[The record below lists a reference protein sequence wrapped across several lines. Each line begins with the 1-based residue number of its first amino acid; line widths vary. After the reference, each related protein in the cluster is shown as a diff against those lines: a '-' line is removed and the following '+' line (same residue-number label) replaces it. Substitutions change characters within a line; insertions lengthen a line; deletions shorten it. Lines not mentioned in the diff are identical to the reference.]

1 MDSGFGAQLNEW
13 HDFFSTVAGVSGT
26 LVGLLFVALGLN
38 PALMADNGPAGQRV
52 IAGQTFHTFISLLII
67 GIVGLV
73 PDPSGQALAITL
85 AIVGVQGITRIGF
98 DLRNASQ
105 DPDPSWHGRQAF
117 TRFLSPLIAYV
128 FCIWLAFEVWRQQ
141 ADNLAWFIAVI
152 LSLTVSA
159 AATAW
164 DLLRYIGE
172 HPQEET
178 G

>member
-1 MDSGFGAQLNEW
+1 MDSGFGAQLDQW
-13 HDFFSTVAGVSGT
+13 HDFFSTVAGVSGA

-38 PALMADNGPAGQRV
+38 PALMADDGPAGQRV
-52 IAGQTFHTFISLLII
+52 IAGQTFHAFISLLII

-73 PDPSGQALAITL
+73 PDPTGQALAITL
-85 AIVGVQGITRIGF
+85 AIVGVQGIIRIGF

-105 DPDPSWHGRQAF
+105 DPDPTWHGRQAF

-128 FCIWLAFEVWRQQ
+128 FCIWLAYEIWNQR
-141 ADNLAWFIAVI
+141 ADNLPWFIAVI

-164 DLLRYIGE
+164 DLLRYVGE
-172 HPQEET
+172 HSQEEA